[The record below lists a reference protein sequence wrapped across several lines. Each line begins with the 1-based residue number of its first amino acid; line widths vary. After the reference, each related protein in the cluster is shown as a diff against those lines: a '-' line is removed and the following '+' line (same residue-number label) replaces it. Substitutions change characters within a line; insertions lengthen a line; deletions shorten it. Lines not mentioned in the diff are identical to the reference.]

1 MMPRDQARS
10 TVAGVSHG
18 LPSAPMEVR
27 LAVPDDAEAIRA
39 IYNHEVRTST
49 ASFDLVERSA
59 EDQAAWLADRSG
71 AFSVL
76 VAVEPAAAGD
86 DADEGTG
93 EVLGFASLS
102 SYKERAAYRGTV
114 EDSVYVDADHRGRG
128 VADRLLGDLLAVAR
142 TSGFHSVIARIG
154 GGNEASIALHAKHGF
169 VEVGVERQVG
179 RKFGRW
185 QDVTVMQV
193 VFDEV

>member
-1 MMPRDQARS
+1 
-10 TVAGVSHG
+10 
-18 LPSAPMEVR
+18 MEVR

-39 IYNHEVRTST
+39 IYNHEVRSST

-59 EDQAAWLADRSG
+59 EDQAAWLAERSG

-76 VAVEPAAAGD
+76 VAVERDGD
-86 DADEGTG
+86 

-102 SYKERAAYRGTV
+102 PYKERAAYRSTV
-114 EDSVYVDADHRGRG
+114 ENSVYVDAAHRGRG

-142 TSGFHSVIARIG
+142 SSGFHSVIARVG
-154 GGNEASIALHAKHGF
+154 GGNAASIALHAKHGF
-169 VEVGVERQVG
+169 AEVGVERQVG

-185 QDVTVMQV
+185 QDVTVMQL
-193 VFDEV
+193 VFDDA